1 MTGPVPEAILVVTS
15 GCGAGTEVPIY
26 DSLVIGRE
34 CRGVAPARRYVIDD
48 EQVSRTH
55 VEVQLDLAQD
65 QAWVVDLST
74 NGTRLN
80 GSRVERSVPVA
91 LRPGDVLTVGSR
103 QLEFRSHRFE
113 TGSAVDAYKTVAN
126 VQLAEFA
133 MVVGDIASFSTI
145 SEYTADGVLLANI
158 DRLYGGLRSRLGEHR
173 GTLSNYVG
181 DAFFATWE
189 IAAIPEAAT
198 KAVAFAL
205 EAAEWVRDV
214 APSLALRDP
223 EDRPIRMGW
232 GVVAGT
238 AAVSSMSGRLV
249 SVLGDATN
257 VAFRLSGVAGRSG
270 WSDVVVTEA
279 VHRRTGG
286 LFSYSEPAS
295 VKVKGRL
302 APVTVYAAGRQGTS
316 VSSPE
321 LDT

>member
-1 MTGPVPEAILVVTS
+1 VTSPAPEAVLVVTS
-15 GCGAGTEVPIY
+15 GGGAGTEVPIY

-34 CRGVAPARRYVIDD
+34 CRGVAPARRFVIDD
-48 EQVSRTH
+48 ELVSRTH
-55 VEVQLDLAQD
+55 VEVQLDLDQD

-80 GSRVERSVPVA
+80 GSRIERSVPVPI
-91 LRPGDVLTVGSR
+91 RPGDRLTVGTG
-103 QLEFRSHRFE
+103 QFEFRSHRFE
-113 TGSAVDAYKTVAN
+113 TGSAVDAFKTVAN

-158 DRLYGGLRSRLGEHR
+158 DRLYGGLGTRLRDHR

-189 IAAIPEAAT
+189 IAALPEAAAE
-198 KAVAFAL
+198 AVGFAL
-205 EAAEWVRDV
+205 EAAEWVRSV

-223 EDRPIRMGW
+223 DDRPIRMGW

-249 SVLGDATN
+249 SVLGDTTN
-257 VAFRLSGVAGRSG
+257 VAFRLSGIAGREG
-270 WSDVVVTEA
+270 WSDVLVTEP
-279 VHRRTGG
+279 VLRRTEGR
-286 LFSYSEPAS
+286 FSYSEPAS
-295 VKVKGRL
+295 VNVKGRS
-302 APVTVYAAGRQGTS
+302 APVTVYAAGPLETP
-316 VSSPE
+316 VSGP
-321 LDT
+321 